1 MGNDIKFRKNKIKEL
16 FCDRFFFFDALITLL
31 FTVSLNRKTILEE
44 LRRTNCIKQNIQFL
58 PRAAYDVSILINH
71 DKNNV
76 SYS

>member
-1 MGNDIKFRKNKIKEL
+1 MGKDIKFRKDKIKE
-16 FCDRFFFFDALITLL
+16 FFRDSFFFDALITLF

-44 LRRTNCIKQNIQFL
+44 PRRANCVKQNIQFL
-58 PRAAYDVSILINH
+58 PKAAYDVSTLINH